1 MDFTTLARVRT
12 LLKDTSTQND
22 TLIDQLIDAVSPQ
35 FERILNRHALETAR
49 TEQYDVAPGQEVF
62 LLRGFPV
69 LASPA
74 AVVKNSL
81 SRDFTAASAIAAT
94 SYYIDLSRGILHIDL
109 VGLEPGP
116 GTLQVAYTG
125 GLATSTAALITAFPD
140 IAAAC
145 ELQVAYLIQRKD
157 ELGLASFSAE
167 GGSVAQALPTKIL
180 EGARELL
187 QPYRR
192 MVATA

>member
-1 MDFTTLARVRT
+1 MDLTTLARVRT

-35 FERILNRHALETAR
+35 LERILNRHAMETDR

-81 SRDFTAASAIAAT
+81 SRDFTAASAIDTA
-94 SYYIDLSRGILHIDL
+94 SYYIDLTRGILHIDL

-125 GLATSTAALITAFPD
+125 GLATTTANIITLWPD